1 MFEKFKSQVS
11 TMSTSMTSV
20 SHNQQDAEK
29 GGDNS
34 QKWNPSKQVKLVVA
48 VQAFVCFVV
57 ALDSTILTTT
67 LPILSKALHTN
78 TTETFWIATSYL
90 LTSAIFQPPIAA
102 LSDIFG
108 RRAIFLLAITLFT
121 IGSIICCASH
131 GMVSML
137 IGRATQGV
145 GGGGIL
151 SANLIILSDIIPL
164 RQRAQYQGYLQLVFA
179 LGSDI
184 APIIGGVIVERSTW
198 RWLFYI
204 NIPFCVISLAT
215 VPFAIRYSRPKT
227 TTKDQLLSI
236 DWTGIL
242 LSIASTTLF
251 LIGISWGGTEYPWS
265 SATTLCPLILGLVGV
280 VCTIVY
286 EMKLA
291 STPFLRMSIFHN
303 RSAIAAYICTA
314 LMGFTIYATLY
325 YLVLWLLAV
334 KEMSEIM
341 AGVCTLPLGLTV
353 VPISGITGGII
364 TRIGTYQWAIW
375 SGWVLA
381 TLGIGVLIQLHPA
394 ISTVAYVFMFV
405 CAGIGLGLLMNS
417 LSAAVQAISPTKD
430 IAYASSMF
438 AFMRSL
444 GLCLGVSI
452 GGTIFQNLLSRRLEH
467 YGLSTE
473 LANNAEVYVALIRS
487 SPSSPEKTLLK
498 EVINWA
504 FQRLFAALCGISGL
518 GLIVS
523 VWVGKYS
530 LDKELDSQ
538 HVID

>member
-11 TMSTSMTSV
+11 TTSTSTTSV
-20 SHNQQDAEK
+20 SNSQQDAEK
-29 GGDNS
+29 GVDNS

-78 TTETFWIATSYL
+78 TTQTFWIATSYL

-108 RRAIFLLAITLFT
+108 RQAIFLLAITLFT
-121 IGSIICCASH
+121 IGSIICCASYSI
-131 GMVSML
+131 VSML

-179 LGSDI
+179 LGSNI

-236 DWTGIL
+236 DWTGIF

-251 LIGISWGGTEYPWS
+251 LIGISWGGTEYSWS

-394 ISTVAYVFMFV
+394 ISTVAYVFMFI

-473 LANNAEVYVALIRS
+473 LANNVEVYVALIRS

-518 GLIVS
+518 GLVVS
-523 VWVGKYS
+523 VWIGKYS
-530 LDKELDSQ
+530 LDKELSSQ
-538 HVID
+538 HVIE